1 MGIFGYIL
9 GLCVITTIWYLIY
22 LLSLFEKT
30 SLLKKGEV
38 LVHSFLI
45 GFIIYGL
52 FSFIL
57 SWVWIPLNKS
67 SLIISSLW
75 LIIVLAAFCFRL
87 GRFSTTFEKW
97 TFLED
102 FKRVSSWRKIWII
115 LVGLRIIVKLFVW
128 WVSITKVPTYQDDTF
143 VNRNYRAKVFFI
155 RENIVLDKT
164 DSDFLGKWYNQ
175 YPIGSYLSRLLP
187 MKLYGERTEGWAN
200 FPPFLFYIL
209 SIILIFQITYRL
221 TKRIEYGFLWAYL
234 LGSVPLFYVHGTNPY
249 YDVFQSVYFLLATF
263 WLYQFINN
271 KVNPLTFWIYLGIL
285 GFTKSEGLIIY
296 SSAIVW
302 AYIVYQLLENKVLL
316 NYNKYIPFIK
326 SLIVFGI
333 CNLPFVIFKLMYGLG
348 FGNGDANISET
359 SLSRH
364 PEIFWGMVRA
374 FFTTWAYNIMFIF
387 AIISIIYLLYRYR
400 SNKTERSEYVFIWS
414 TLLAFLVITFIYLTT
429 FTYSFVLDQTGI
441 NRTIMQFTPNII
453 FIIILWIHYLNPI
466 HEKKN

>member
-316 NYNKYIPFIK
+316 N
-326 SLIVFGI
+326 
-333 CNLPFVIFKLMYGLG
+333 
-348 FGNGDANISET
+348 
-359 SLSRH
+359 
-364 PEIFWGMVRA
+364 
-374 FFTTWAYNIMFIF
+374 
-387 AIISIIYLLYRYR
+387 IYLL
-400 SNKTERSEYVFIWS
+400 
-414 TLLAFLVITFIYLTT
+414 
-429 FTYSFVLDQTGI
+429 
-441 NRTIMQFTPNII
+441 
-453 FIIILWIHYLNPI
+453 
-466 HEKKN
+466 